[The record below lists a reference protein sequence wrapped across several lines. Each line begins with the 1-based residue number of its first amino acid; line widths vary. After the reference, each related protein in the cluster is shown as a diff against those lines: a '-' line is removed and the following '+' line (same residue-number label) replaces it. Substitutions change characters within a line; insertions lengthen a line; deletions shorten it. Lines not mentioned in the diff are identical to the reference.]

1 MHLPFLS
8 SGPKPAM
15 IGVSTLSSKSFAP
28 YGTVISPP
36 LPNDLVAA
44 PSHLPSLPSK
54 PTEPTLVNQGYA
66 IKYSPVSPMENSYG
80 TGGEA
85 RQPASPRIS
94 LFSCFPRKLRESGDS
109 SARLLFD
116 VQVLERH
123 PYTSQ
128 TFIPLSTSS
137 RGRGNGSRDAN
148 SPSTTI
154 RNDAIYLIIVA
165 PSLTGQT
172 VTVTV
177 KAKDDHA
184 GLATIRDPPDLS
196 NLQAFIAKPGQA
208 ITYATGTWHAPMVVL
223 GEKRIDF
230 VVIQFMNGVEDDDC
244 QIVTF
249 DGIAVG
255 IPDPAI
261 NQKSRARL

>member
-109 SARLLFD
+109 SA
-116 VQVLERH
+116 
-123 PYTSQ
+123 
-128 TFIPLSTSS
+128 SS
-137 RGRGNGSRDAN
+137 RGRGNGSRDASTN

-172 VTVTV
+172 VTATV

-184 GLATIRDPPDLS
+184 DLATIRDPPDLS
-196 NLQAFIAKPGQA
+196 NLQAFIAKPGEA

-261 NQKSRARL
+261 NQRSRARL